1 MRARHLYV
9 DGVRMGRCGAN
20 KGIAIITLAAAVF
33 GWTLGGCAGVSA
45 GGENAGTNTTHG
57 EAAQVDSE
65 ESQCISV
72 YQAGE
77 AFELTGEER
86 TVEGDGSEAAAM
98 PWEYGKLWDWTG
110 TMRFSVSGLM
120 VYGSAEEAGFPE
132 AQADLGD
139 GEKLA
144 VFEVSALNVDAVCR
158 QSVIDESGVSNFNLT
173 MFTLERAD
181 GTPIEGRFFNGSQVD
196 GLEMHNGGDGSNRAW
211 VEQGE
216 SATYR
221 IACVL
226 SADVDKDTEYKV
238 NCCGAID
245 QDAPTV
251 YLGKAVFV

>member
-9 DGVRMGRCGAN
+9 DGVHMGRCGAN

-33 GWTLGGCAGVSA
+33 GWTLG
-45 GGENAGTNTTHG
+45 
-57 EAAQVDSE
+57 
-65 ESQCISV
+65 
-72 YQAGE
+72 
-77 AFELTGEER
+77 
-86 TVEGDGSEAAAM
+86 
-98 PWEYGKLWDWTG
+98 
-110 TMRFSVSGLM
+110 
-120 VYGSAEEAGFPE
+120 
-132 AQADLGD
+132 
-139 GEKLA
+139 

>member
-1 MRARHLYV
+1 MV
-9 DGVRMGRCGAN
+9 QDE
-20 KGIAIITLAAAVF
+20 
-33 GWTLGGCAGVSA
+33 GGSGQ
-45 GGENAGTNTTHG
+45 NTSQEDQPG
-57 EAAQVDSE
+57 QVYHAD
-65 ESQCISV
+65 
-72 YQAGE
+72 E
-77 AFELTGEER
+77 AFELTGEDR
-86 TVEGDGSEAAAM
+86 AVEGDGSEAAAM